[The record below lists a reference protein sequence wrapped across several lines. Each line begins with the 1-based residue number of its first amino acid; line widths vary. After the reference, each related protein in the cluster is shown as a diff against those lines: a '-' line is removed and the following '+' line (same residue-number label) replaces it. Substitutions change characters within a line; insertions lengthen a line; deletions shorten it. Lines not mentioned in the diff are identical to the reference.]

1 MKKVKDVYAD
11 FYTVDDA
18 VNMDFETVKRLQ
30 GTYSNKLKVELSGA
44 KYFKRA
50 ENATFIDHEG
60 KKHIDMMGAVG
71 VMTVGNNNPFI
82 WEQMEKVFKAK
93 SYAMGAISYHNIAAA
108 FYRNIALTTPGQLL
122 TKAQTAGG
130 GAEAIEGVIKLCKI
144 ANRDKPHKTKL
155 LSTINAFHG
164 KTAGAVSLGGKDTW
178 QAYQGGLMLDQV
190 THIPYNDVAALEK
203 HLSTGIYQG
212 FIVEPIQGEGGVFVA
227 SDEFMR
233 KARELCDKYDTIF
246 VCDEIQTGCCRTGK
260 FWACE
265 WYDVVPDVIVFAKGV
280 SGGIVPLAGYVARA
294 EVYDAAYGTP
304 ETAFHHT
311 ATYQGNA
318 YACAA
323 GIASIQFML
332 ENDLCSMALQKGRV
346 IMEAMR
352 EAQKKYP
359 GIIKEVRGRGCLIG
373 VEFEAVRPELAA
385 KYGDNWA
392 MECER
397 FFCEEFRIQIMHS
410 FNNPKVFR
418 WLPPLTATEE
428 DISYALRAFA
438 ASARRVYELAGSCGG
453 RAFFSGLLRGI

>member
-1 MKKVKDVYAD
+1 MKSVKDVYKD
-11 FYTVDDA
+11 FYTVDEAID
-18 VNMDFETVKRLQ
+18 MDFETVKKLQ

-60 KKHIDMMGAVG
+60 KKHTDMMGAVG
-71 VMTVGNNNPFI
+71 VMTVGNNNSFV

-93 SYAMGAISYHNIAAA
+93 CYAMGAVSYHNIAAA
-108 FYRNIALTTPGQLL
+108 FYRNIALTTPGQQL

-144 ANRDKPHKTKL
+144 ANRHKPHKTKI
-155 LSTINAFHG
+155 LSTIGAFHG
-164 KTAGAVSLGGKDTW
+164 KTSGAVSVGGKDTW
-178 QAYQGGLMLDQV
+178 QAHQGRLLLDQV
-190 THIPYNDVAALEK
+190 AHIPFNDVSALERE
-203 HLSTGIYQG
+203 LSTGIYQG

-227 SDEFMR
+227 SDEFIK
-233 KARELCDKYDTIF
+233 KARELCDKHDTIF

-265 WYDVVPDVIVFAKGV
+265 WYDIVPDVIAFAKGI
-280 SGGIVPLAGYVARA
+280 SGGIMPLAGYVAKA

-323 GIASIQFML
+323 GIGAIQYML
-332 ENDLCSMALQKGRV
+332 ENDLCAMALEKGK
-346 IMEAMR
+346 IITDAML
-352 EAQKKYP
+352 EAQRKYP

-373 VEFEAVRPELAA
+373 VEFEPVKPELAE
-385 KYGDNWA
+385 KYGANWA

-397 FFCEEFRIQIMHS
+397 YFSEEFRIQIMHS

-418 WLPPLTATEE
+418 WLPPLTAPLE
-428 DISYALRAFA
+428 DIQYALNAFD
-438 ASARRVYELAGSCGG
+438 ASTKRVYELANGKG
-453 RAFFSGLLRGI
+453 